1 MRRVCSTCGAE
12 FDGQSRDTRCPVC
25 RENSQGRE
33 PREHICRQCGAVYRT
48 VGNRT
53 YYCPSCAAERQKE
66 RSRLNRQNGSAR
78 KIGSTDYCKACGAA
92 YVVCGG
98 LQKYCPECADQ
109 IKAEK
114 GRHTA
119 IESFYN
125 GGKER
130 RDERIANRI
139 CATQTCIVCGKEF
152 PLTGERKLCC
162 SPECSDAHAKNL
174 KDKWQAENADHLR
187 DLNKKWWQEHGK
199 ERNEQRRK
207 TRAQKAQK

>member
-12 FDGQSRDTRCPVC
+12 FDGQSRDTRCPMC
-25 RENSQGRE
+25 RKKQVRE
-33 PREHICRQCGAVYRT
+33 PREHVCRQCGSVYST
-48 VGNRT
+48 IATRT

-66 RSRLNRQNGSAR
+66 RDRKIKQRGPAR
-78 KIGSTDYCKACGAA
+78 KLGSTDICKSCGST

-98 LQKYCPECADQ
+98 LQKYCPDCAARINAERGAAQ
-109 IKAEK
+109 AIK
-114 GRHTA
+114 
-119 IESFYN
+119 SFYN

-162 SPECSDAHAKNL
+162 SPECSEAHAKNL
-174 KDKWQAENADHLR
+174 KDKWQSENADHLR
-187 DLNKKWWQEHGK
+187 DLNKKWWQEHGN

-207 TRAQKAQK
+207 TRAKKAQE